1 MFGEKKMKKLILL
14 VFLFIQCNFITI
26 FAQKYYKG
34 IVIDTLKNKAI
45 PNAKITA
52 KLSNKVSITTTT
64 DKSGFFKVPFDS
76 LEFDNSKGQIKI
88 TKKGYQ
94 DLIREILIQSNRID
108 TFRLESLDYIFPNI
122 IITAEK
128 NPNYIEE
135 LHKFN
140 YQIESKE
147 LQKSVSSTLG
157 LTLKNEVDFFVRSMG
172 PATSKPV
179 FRGLGLDYLKVFEN
193 DVPVKDLSSTAP
205 DHSTAIDP
213 TIFDKIEVIRGPKLL
228 VYSPNAIG
236 GIVNLSS
243 KDFLVE
249 KVDKISLTGK
259 GIYESGTNS
268 KILTI
273 LVEVPFNDF
282 FVSGSYNYKKALDMV
297 SGKGVIPNTYF
308 NSNSGNIFTGG
319 QISNFSAYLGLGMYK
334 LNYGV
339 PGGFVGAHPKGVDIS
354 LERNN
359 QMFRALYHFHTILD
373 NVTIS
378 FNRTYY
384 HHTEYEKTGSVGAE
398 FLLKDYYANVNFNF
412 QSQKPFNETILGLN
426 FQKSNNQ
433 YGGYVFT
440 PNTYSWLFSTY
451 LYQSIKIGNHLIDY
465 SVRFDHKEYDPMN
478 ENKYTKNPPKNRNF
492 NAYSFSVLVMHYLND
507 IASVGLNLGR
517 SERIPNIEEL
527 YSNGPHLAAYSY
539 EIGNTDLN
547 KELGYF
553 AELSFNLLFKN
564 SNFNFAIF
572 DYEFQKF
579 LFPQNT
585 GTINVSQ
592 LLPIYKISD
601 TKARI
606 FGFSTNCSYEIL
618 PNFVAKFNTSFS
630 KGINLTENSNLPQ
643 IPPLKG
649 QFKLEYQFQ
658 KVQVSI
664 FTDFALRQ
672 NLTGPFEEPT
682 PGYAILNSNVRFWFP
697 ISKLTGVVNLSVEN
711 IFNKLY
717 FNHLSRIKS
726 VYPEIGRNI
735 TIHFLLYF

>member
-1 MFGEKKMKKLILL
+1 MKKISVAITLI
-14 VFLFIQCNFITI
+14 FLWNFLAT
-26 FAQKYYKG
+26 AERYYKG
-34 IVIDTLKNKAI
+34 IVFDSLSNKVI
-45 PNAKITA
+45 PNAKINVISDKKA
-52 KLSNKVSITTTT
+52 IVTTTT
-64 DKSGFFKVPFDS
+64 DKFGFFRIPFDS
-76 LEFDNSKGQIKI
+76 LLLENLSAKIKI
-88 TKKGYQ
+88 TKYGFK
-94 DLIREILIQSNRID
+94 DLSCDIIIQHQTID
-108 TFRLESLDYIFPNI
+108 TFYLKRLEYKLPYI

-140 YQIESKE
+140 YKIESKE

-179 FRGLGLDYLKVFEN
+179 FRGLGLDYLKVYEN

-228 VYSPNAIG
+228 VYAPNAIG
-236 GIVNLSS
+236 GIVNLAS

-249 KVDKISLTGK
+249 KVDKVSLTSK
-259 GIYESGTNS
+259 GIYETGTNS

-273 LVEVPFNDF
+273 IGEVPYKEF
-282 FVSGSYNYKKALDMV
+282 FISGSYNYKKALDMV
-297 SGKGVIPNTYF
+297 SGKGLIPNTYF
-308 NSNSGNIFTGG
+308 NSQSGNIFTGG
-319 QISNFSAYLGLGMYK
+319 NATNFSGYFGLGMYK

-339 PGGFVGAHPKGVDIS
+339 PGGVVGAHPKGVDIN

-359 QMFRALYHFHTILD
+359 QMFRALYHPHTTLD
-373 NVTIS
+373 NITFS

-384 HHTEYEKTGSVGAE
+384 HHIEYEKNGSVGAE
-398 FLLKDYYANVNFNF
+398 FLLKNHFANMNFNF
-412 QSQKPFNETILGLN
+412 RSHKPLNETILGI
-426 FQKSNNQ
+426 KYERSSNQ

-440 PNTYSWLFSTY
+440 PNTNSWELSTY
-451 LYQSIKIGNHLIDY
+451 LYQSIEIGKHLIDY
-465 SVRFDHKEYDPMN
+465 SIRFDHKEYDPLN
-478 ENKYTKNPPKNRNF
+478 ENKYTKNSPKNRNF
-492 NAYSFSVLVMHYLND
+492 NALSFSFLVMHYLND
-507 IASVGLNLGR
+507 IASLGLNLGR

-539 EIGNTDLN
+539 EIGNTELN
-547 KELGYF
+547 KEIGYF
-553 AELSFNLLFKN
+553 AEFSFNFILKSSSFSL
-564 SNFNFAIF
+564 AIF

-579 LFPQNT
+579 LFAQKT

-606 FGFSTNCSYEIL
+606 FGFSTNSSYEIL
-618 PNFVAKFNTSFS
+618 PNLVAKLYVSYS
-630 KGINLTENSNLPQ
+630 KGVNLTENSHLPQ

-649 QFKLEYQFQ
+649 QFRIDYQFQ
-658 KVQVSI
+658 NVEASV

-672 NLTGPFEEPT
+672 SLTGPFEEPT
-682 PGYAILNSNVRFWFP
+682 PGYAIISSNIRVWFP
-697 ISKLTGVVNLSVEN
+697 VYKFFGVASLTIEN
-711 IFNKLY
+711 IFNNLY
-717 FNHLSRIKS
+717 YNHLSRIKS

-735 TIHFLLYF
+735 SIHFSLYF